1 MCQTVFKVLRILYER
16 KQIKPCSCG
25 VCILIFRDSYTAAI
39 EQEDGQTACLLPEA
53 KLLGEWKSNRKRFL
67 GMWHRGKEAA
77 CQCWKHERRGFDPWV
92 GKIPWSREW
101 QPTVVFPLE
110 HPVDSGA
117 WWATFH
123 GVAESDNWATEPAF
137 CGALPREGRIILE
150 PNFSRIYRKYIF
162 SLEGSLYCPWRL
174 DMFKQNF
181 FF

>member
-77 CQCWKHERRGFDPWV
+77 CQCRKHERRGFDPWV
-92 GKIPWSREW
+92 GKIPWRRAW
-101 QPTVVFPLE
+101 QPTPVLLPGESPRTEEPWVRHSWNNLAHARRRVRANTHEVSHSRGIYILFHYHNNFVF
-110 HPVDSGA
+110 
-117 WWATFH
+117 
-123 GVAESDNWATEPAF
+123 
-137 CGALPREGRIILE
+137 
-150 PNFSRIYRKYIF
+150 
-162 SLEGSLYCPWRL
+162 
-174 DMFKQNF
+174 
-181 FF
+181 